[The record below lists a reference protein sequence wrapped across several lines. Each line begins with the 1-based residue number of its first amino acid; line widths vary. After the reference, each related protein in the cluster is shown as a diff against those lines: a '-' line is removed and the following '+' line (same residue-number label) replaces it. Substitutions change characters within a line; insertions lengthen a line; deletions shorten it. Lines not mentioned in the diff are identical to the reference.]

1 MKKFLKIFVIFV
13 VLGILGFAAFRF
25 LKPSDAQN
33 AGVMVSEK
41 VKRATIQTTIS
52 STGTL
57 SPMDTV
63 NVGTQVSGDISK
75 INVDFNSKV
84 KKGQVIAELDRS
96 KLQSALYQAEIAASS
111 AKIDY
116 EHKLSVFNRTKKLAE
131 SGSASAV
138 DLETAEY
145 EMNSAKL
152 AWKTRESEV
161 AQAKLN
167 VSYCIIKSPID
178 GVVLQRLVD
187 VGQTVAASM
196 NTPTL
201 FILAKDLSK
210 MRVMASVDE
219 ADIGSVKAGQKVTF
233 TVDAF
238 QDDKFHGVVESIRLN
253 PTVTSNVV
261 TYSVVITAENPDLK
275 LLPGM
280 TATCTIVTE
289 EVENALSVP
298 VAAIKFSPAEGTP
311 MLDPR
316 DAPKPPKPMHKKSD
330 DDFGPPPPPG
340 MSFGGGSA
348 GKKKSSSPPKLKGKN
363 VWINVNGKAAFR
375 PVKTGITDG
384 VNVQILFGLNDGDSV
399 VVKQESAAE
408 IAQESEERS
417 PFMPGPRKRKK

>member
-1 MKKFLKIFVIFV
+1 M
-13 VLGILGFAAFRF
+13 
-25 LKPSDAQN
+25 QYC
-33 AGVMVSEK
+33 
-41 VKRATIQTTIS
+41 
-52 STGTL
+52 
-57 SPMDTV
+57 DTP
-63 NVGTQVSGDISK
+63 
-75 INVDFNSKV
+75 
-84 KKGQVIAELDRS
+84 
-96 KLQSALYQAEIAASS
+96 
-111 AKIDY
+111 AK
-116 EHKLSVFNRTKKLAE
+116 
-131 SGSASAV
+131 
-138 DLETAEY
+138 
-145 EMNSAKL
+145 
-152 AWKTRESEV
+152 
-161 AQAKLN
+161 
-167 VSYCIIKSPID
+167 
-178 GVVLQRLVD
+178 
-187 VGQTVAASM
+187 
-196 NTPTL
+196 
-201 FILAKDLSK
+201 
-210 MRVMASVDE
+210 
-219 ADIGSVKAGQKVTF
+219 
-233 TVDAF
+233 
-238 QDDKFHGVVESIRLN
+238 
-253 PTVTSNVV
+253 
-261 TYSVVITAENPDLK
+261 ENPDLK